1 MAEPQT
7 SEPRH
12 EAGHWLWVLVALGSH
27 TGWGAYPVLAR
38 YLQTVSNLPSMSLL
52 AVGNLAVL
60 LVLARFI
67 PSHFDSSL
75 LRSHLIWLLMFTVC
89 GRAITNMLAPRFA
102 LAIYVQLITLSTP
115 FLVVLLGKTLFREPI
130 PPYTGHAITF
140 SLIGSLLMMS
150 SGNGPAGLLQFAPT
164 SSDWLGIGIAV
175 LSSVFLALYM
185 LTVRRSAQQQ
195 HSGEAVFA
203 VQVITVT
210 IISTILSLLLR
221 EDWSRWAT
229 LGLTDWL
236 VFALF
241 AGGVFL
247 GANIGNFIALRRLG
261 APFVSSLLGWR
272 LVITLL
278 FGGLLLGERL
288 TTPWQFLGALIV
300 LLTISWYVRRTTTAK
315 PATPAHRHS

>member
-1 MAEPQT
+1 MADPQT
-7 SEPRH
+7 TAPRH
-12 EAGHWLWVLVALGSH
+12 EPERWLWVLVALGSH
-27 TGWGAYPVLAR
+27 TGWGAYPALAR
-38 YLQTVSNLPSMSLL
+38 YLQTVSNLPSMALL
-52 AVGNLAVL
+52 AVGNALVL

-67 PSHFDSSL
+67 LRHIDSRL
-75 LRSHLIWLLMFTVC
+75 LHSRLIWLLMFTVC

-150 SGNGPAGLLQFAPT
+150 SNSPAGLLQFAPT
-164 SSDWLGIGIAV
+164 SSDWLGMAIAV
-175 LSSVFLALYM
+175 LSSIFLALYM

-195 HSGEAVFA
+195 LSGEAVFA

-210 IISTILSLLLR
+210 SISTILSLLLG

-229 LGLTDWL
+229 IGLTDWL

-247 GANIGNFIALRRLG
+247 GANIGNFSALRRLG

-272 LVITLL
+272 LVSTLL

-288 TTPWQFLGALIV
+288 TTPWQFLGVLIV
-300 LLTISWYVRRTTTAK
+300 LVTISWYVRRTTIARS
-315 PATPAHRHS
+315 ATPENHRS